1 MSVVGEMEQ
10 LRGLPVAIVII
21 DRCFHFYIDNNGFY
35 NFTDFQADILSSYL
49 AEISVNIILSHKLY
63 SDP

>member
-21 DRCFHFYIDNNGFY
+21 DKCFHFYIDNNGFY
-35 NFTDFQADILSSYL
+35 NFTDFQADILSSWLKL
-49 AEISVNIILSHKLY
+49 ALI
-63 SDP
+63 